1 LSKDQAIGAL
11 IFILCILLSAGY
23 LIAVLAPELAS
34 TITGGALTPET
45 IRFWA
50 VAAVALVAFLA
61 VMSIGAWIGWTM
73 ATTPPPKPLEE
84 LGTKEKKDEDA

>member
-11 IFILCILLSAGY
+11 IFIICILLSAGY
-23 LIAVLAPELAS
+23 LTAVLIPEFAS
-34 TITGGALTPET
+34 SIIGGALTPET

-50 VAAVALVAFLA
+50 VAAVALIAFLA
-61 VMSIGAWIGWTM
+61 VMFIGAWIGWTM

-84 LGTKEKKDEDA
+84 LETEKKEKE